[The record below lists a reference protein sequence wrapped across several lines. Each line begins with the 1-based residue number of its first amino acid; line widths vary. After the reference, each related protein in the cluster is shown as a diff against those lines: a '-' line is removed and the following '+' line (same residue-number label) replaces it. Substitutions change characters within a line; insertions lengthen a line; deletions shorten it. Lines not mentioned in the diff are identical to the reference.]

1 MIYFFMDFLKLAKS
15 RYSVRKFKKGEVPQE
30 IIDKILEAGMIAPTV
45 VESIKNQ
52 DVLSKIYVLLFLTE
66 HPEK

>member
-1 MIYFFMDFLKLAKS
+1 MDFLKLAKS
-15 RYSVRKFKKGEVPQE
+15 RYSVSKFKKDEVPQE

-66 HPEK
+66 HLDK

>member
-1 MIYFFMDFLKLAKS
+1 MDFLKLAKS
-15 RYSVRKFKKGEVPQE
+15 RYSVRKFKKDEVPQE

-66 HPEK
+66 RLDK

>member
-1 MIYFFMDFLKLAKS
+1 MDFLKLAKS
-15 RYSVRKFKKGEVPQE
+15 RYSVRKFKKAEVPQE

-52 DVLSKIYVLLFLTE
+52 DVLSKFYIGYF
-66 HPEK
+66 